1 MAHFKITIEAMWSND
16 GVFEEIQENSNRK
29 LDSNKKLDSKENNQS
44 DSDELMTDDE
54 SDWKE

>member
-54 SDWKE
+54 SD